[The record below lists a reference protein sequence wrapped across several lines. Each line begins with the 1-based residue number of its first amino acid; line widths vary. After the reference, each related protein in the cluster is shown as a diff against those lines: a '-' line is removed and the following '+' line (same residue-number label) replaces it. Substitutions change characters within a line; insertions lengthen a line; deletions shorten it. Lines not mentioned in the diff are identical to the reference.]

1 MLLTSLLLAA
11 AQPAAATPPNRA
23 AERALFKQVVEAQ
36 TVAGKPAE
44 FRKLTALLTA
54 EFRKAG
60 MTTIVKDHD
69 NTQTLIA
76 RWKAPKPSGKK
87 PILLM
92 SHMDVVEAT
101 AADWKNPPFQFRE
114 EGGFY
119 LGRGSSDNKAALTG
133 LVLALQKLK
142 ASGWTPGRDI
152 VVLFTGDEE
161 TGMKSV
167 KRASTEWRDLIDAEY
182 ALNFD
187 AGGGALYRDGRI
199 DAYYMQVA
207 EKTYADFKLTA
218 VNEGGHSSA
227 PQPDNAIYALAGAL
241 KNLEEHRFEP
251 MINPATRAFFERIA
265 AGDKGG
271 FGELITKWLADPT
284 DRRTADL
291 LEANEPGYTRTRCVA
306 TQLSGGHAPNALP
319 QRAEANVNCRI
330 FPGVSFDQVKADLQR
345 VAGKDVTVTRD
356 TESSTPATDVSPL
369 RDDLVTAYRD
379 AVRTR
384 FPAATII
391 PVQSAGATDGAYLRS
406 VGIPVYGVGG
416 LWGYLTEPSNAHGLN
431 ERVVVDGFH
440 DQVPIIAD
448 LLRRVGS

>member
-1 MLLTSLLLAA
+1 MLLTSLLLAT
-11 AQPAAATPPNRA
+11 AQPVAPLPADRDAD
-23 AERALFKQVVEAQ
+23 RALFRQIVEMQ

-44 FRKLTALLTA
+44 FRKLTSLLTA

-60 MTTIVKDHD
+60 MTTIIKDHD

-76 RWKAPKPSGKK
+76 RWKSPRSSGKK
-87 PILLM
+87 PILLLA
-92 SHMDVVEAT
+92 HMDVVEAK
-101 AADWKNPPFQFRE
+101 AADWKNPPFQFRDKN
-114 EGGFY
+114 GFY

-142 ASGWTPGRDI
+142 ASGWTPSRDL

-187 AGGGALYRDGRI
+187 AGGGARYRDGRI
-199 DAYYMQVA
+199 DAYYLQIA

-227 PQPDNAIYALAGAL
+227 PHPDNAIYALAGAL

-265 AGDKGG
+265 AADKGS
-271 FGELITKWLADPT
+271 FGELVTKWLANPT

-291 LEANEPGYTRTRCVA
+291 LEATEPGYTRTRCVA

-330 FPGVSFDQVKADLQR
+330 FPGVSFEQVKADLQR
-345 VAGKDVTVTRD
+345 VAGNDVVVTLD

-369 RDDLVTAYRD
+369 RDDLVAAYQA

-384 FPAATII
+384 FADATII
-391 PVQSAGATDGAYLRS
+391 PMQSAGATDGAHLRA

-431 ERVVVDGFH
+431 ERVVADGFH

-448 LLRRVGS
+448 LLRRTAG

>member
-11 AQPAAATPPNRA
+11 AQPAAAPSAERM
-23 AERALFKQVVEAQ
+23 AERALFKQIVEMQ
-36 TVAGKPAE
+36 TVAGKTAE
-44 FRKLTALLTA
+44 FRKLTTLLTS
-54 EFRKAG
+54 EFRKAS
-60 MTTIVKDHD
+60 MTTVVKDHD
-69 NTQTLIA
+69 GTQTLIA
-76 RWKAPKPSGKK
+76 RWKAPRASGKK

-92 SHMDVVEAT
+92 AHMDVVEAKPS
-101 AADWKNPPFQFRE
+101 DWKNPPFAFRE
-114 EGGFY
+114 EKGFY

-133 LVLALQKLK
+133 VVLALQKLK
-142 ASGWTPGRDI
+142 ASGWAPSRDI

-187 AGGGALYRDGRI
+187 AGGGALYKDGRV
-199 DAYYMQVA
+199 DAYYMQIA
-207 EKTYADFKLTA
+207 EKTYADFKLT
-218 VNEGGHSSA
+218 VENEGGHSSA
-227 PQPDNAIYALAGAL
+227 PRPDNAIYALAGAL
-241 KNLEEHRFEP
+241 KNLEEYRFEP

-265 AGDKGG
+265 AGDKGS
-271 FGELITKWLADPT
+271 FGELVTKWLENPT

-345 VAGKDVTVTRD
+345 VAGKDVTVTLN
-356 TESSTPATDVSPL
+356 TESSTPPTDVSPL
-369 RDDLVTAYRD
+369 RDDLVAAYQA

-384 FPAATII
+384 FANASII
-391 PVQSAGATDGAYLRS
+391 PVQSAGATDGAYLRA

-448 LLRRVGS
+448 LIRRVGS